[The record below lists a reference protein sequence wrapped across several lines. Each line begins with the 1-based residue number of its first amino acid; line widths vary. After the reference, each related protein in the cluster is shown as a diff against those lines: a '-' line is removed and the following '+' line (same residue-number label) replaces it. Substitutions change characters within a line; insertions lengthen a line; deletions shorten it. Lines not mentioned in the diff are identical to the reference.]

1 MIGVIKT
8 RFVCLFISLFIT
20 SFLSAQSSVDFGIY
34 EILAPDSVIFCSN
47 KDIAVKVAITL
58 NSSLPVDSFQLS
70 YQLDNRTVV
79 SEKVKRRM
87 VSRDSIHYVFVRPLS
102 RDSFVNGRGIL
113 KISVATYSG
122 TTDFNAFNNSQSIS
136 IRISALQSLPY
147 SVNFDGTTNA
157 PMDWTGIKMN
167 ANASGAGGYIEDYVR
182 GINGVYANS
191 LAFRSNIF
199 PPIGPLIVKTP
210 VLDLGNADLPYF
222 YFNYAYGNNSLDTF
236 KIEVTKDCGASY
248 QTLFMKGGSQ
258 LWTMF
263 RNSPYD
269 ASDWKRDSLPLKA
282 YLGQKVQFKL
292 TCISNISSNSS
303 STFYIDDVRVAN
315 RDVVNKELILLQ
327 RITPDNNPICPS
339 DKKQI
344 PVEVVLKN
352 GGKITTDTIQMSFRV
367 NNGIWVTEKVV
378 KALNLDDSLR
388 YTFTQ
393 LMTVPDTGAV
403 VLTIAV
409 GQKNEQNLSNDTLKT
424 TLNVRR
430 EFAVPF
436 IEKFETDVF
445 PPKDWPTETNYY
457 YIYGVYKEASVIGR
471 NGQPTSA
478 VYFDKSNATPIF
490 ITTAPINLKSV
501 RDPYLAFDVSY
512 NANDYGATLAVEIS
526 TDCGITFQNIYLK
539 RGDSLRTHSVLNPNG
554 PSAGNQWRRDSISLS
569 PYKNSDAMFRF
580 TTVNSFRGV
589 AIYVDNIDV
598 FNRNTPQKDASISKI
613 KTPVPSVFCPVGTPF
628 LPMQIEVGN
637 TGLSKIDTFIIS
649 YKINNTPSVFDTVL
663 RSLAFGETFIHTFKK
678 LPPFPKGGSVS
689 FFYTVNV
696 KGDLDNRNDTISNRV
711 VFPTQYALAFNENF
725 EGVIPNSFTQLAGWQ
740 SNYNW
745 IFSQVTNSDGLKGIC
760 QKYPISIGSTSIGLL
775 QMPYIDLSNS
785 SSPYLTFDLAFARRD
800 TFTNSQLKV
809 EVSTDCGV
817 TFKPTAYD
825 KTRKALETYSTD
837 QYASEPLLAKDWRRD
852 TVSLTAFKDSLVII
866 RFVGS
871 TTDGVPFYID
881 NVRVE
886 GGFKKDVSVLSRIFP
901 DTTPVCYPQRS
912 LPVRIAVRNDGV
924 TAVDTI
930 KLTYRLDTEGV
941 VSQTFIR
948 RINYRDTAIFTFS
961 QLMTVSTVGN
971 HNLTFTINVNGDE
984 NKRNDTLKTVFR
996 LRPQYKPNIN
1006 EGFETPDFPP
1016 LDWTLR
1022 KSDASLEPWGT
1033 ARGIGS
1039 RGDSTTAAFFT
1050 VKYPYQSGAENALTT
1065 YPVDLT
1071 NIPNPIALFD
1081 LSYLGYT
1088 GVIGG
1093 GTDTSNAFK
1102 VYYDDTLRVDI
1113 STDCGQTFRPTG
1125 YKKTK
1130 NALTT
1135 VLRTYES
1142 QPDYGPRI
1150 TTYSDWRRDTIDLSA
1165 YKGGVVQLRFVHI
1178 TPGTGITNTLYLD
1191 NVQFVNHESKNVSLF
1206 NFVTPNE
1213 STVLCN
1219 NEAFPITVK
1228 LINDGRTRVD
1238 SFEIKYQI
1246 DSQVEV
1252 KEQVKLSLNPK
1263 ESKDYRFVNLLRGV
1277 KSGEH
1282 SLRVVIRMVGDTIS
1296 LGDTLF
1302 RKITVGTT
1310 YSVPLIETF
1319 EGDFPPS
1326 DWHIEDRNY
1335 YFTTN
1340 WRRGFGQNI
1349 KNENTNTAMYNTNT
1363 TGVAAQDALITW
1375 QVNLKNMKNPYLVFD
1390 IAAFRHYLQNFDT
1403 FRIEYSTDCGY
1414 TYKPTTY
1421 IKSDEQ
1427 FITSP
1432 NPSLNSIVFPKRGE
1446 WRNDSV
1452 RLFNLRDSLVQFRF
1466 SATAKPSFGMVIH
1479 LDNIRIIE
1487 LPLTKTNDV
1496 SEAPQYSRVFPN
1508 PSTGDLSIELTQT
1521 FGQTID
1527 CQLRNVQ
1534 GQIIKREI
1542 LTASNLQNWHLG
1554 DVPAGMY
1561 FLYVGINNQFEKHKI
1576 VLIK

>member
-1 MIGVIKT
+1 M
-8 RFVCLFISLFIT
+8 
-20 SFLSAQSSVDFGIY
+20 
-34 EILAPDSVIFCSN
+34 
-47 KDIAVKVAITL
+47 
-58 NSSLPVDSFQLS
+58 
-70 YQLDNRTVV
+70 
-79 SEKVKRRM
+79 
-87 VSRDSIHYVFVRPLS
+87 
-102 RDSFVNGRGIL
+102 
-113 KISVATYSG
+113 
-122 TTDFNAFNNSQSIS
+122 
-136 IRISALQSLPY
+136 
-147 SVNFDGTTNA
+147 
-157 PMDWTGIKMN
+157 
-167 ANASGAGGYIEDYVR
+167 
-182 GINGVYANS
+182 
-191 LAFRSNIF
+191 
-199 PPIGPLIVKTP
+199 
-210 VLDLGNADLPYF
+210 
-222 YFNYAYGNNSLDTF
+222 
-236 KIEVTKDCGASY
+236 
-248 QTLFMKGGSQ
+248 
-258 LWTMF
+258 
-263 RNSPYD
+263 
-269 ASDWKRDSLPLKA
+269 
-282 YLGQKVQFKL
+282 
-292 TCISNISSNSS
+292 
-303 STFYIDDVRVAN
+303 
-315 RDVVNKELILLQ
+315 
-327 RITPDNNPICPS
+327 
-339 DKKQI
+339 
-344 PVEVVLKN
+344 
-352 GGKITTDTIQMSFRV
+352 
-367 NNGIWVTEKVV
+367 
-378 KALNLDDSLR
+378 
-388 YTFTQ
+388 
-393 LMTVPDTGAV
+393 
-403 VLTIAV
+403 
-409 GQKNEQNLSNDTLKT
+409 
-424 TLNVRR
+424 
-430 EFAVPF
+430 
-436 IEKFETDVF
+436 
-445 PPKDWPTETNYY
+445 
-457 YIYGVYKEASVIGR
+457 IGR
-471 NGQPTSA
+471 NGQATSA
-478 VYFDKSNATPIF
+478 VYFDKSDVTPVF
-490 ITTAPINLKSV
+490 ITTAPINLKGV

-512 NANDYGATLAVEIS
+512 NSFNHEGSLAVEVS
-526 TDCGITFQNIYLK
+526 MDCGLTFQPIYFK
-539 RGDSLRTHSVLNPNG
+539 KGDSLKTHDIIQYSG
-554 PSAGNQWRRDSISLS
+554 PTAAQQWRYDSMSLL
-569 PYKNSDAMFRF
+569 PFKDKDVMIRF
-580 TTVNSFRGV
+580 TGINSFRGR
-589 AIYVDNIDV
+589 AIFIDNIAV
-598 FNRNTPQKDASISKI
+598 FNRNTPQKDAAISKI
-613 KTPVPSVFCPVGTPF
+613 KTPIPSVFCPVGMPL
-628 LPMQIEVGN
+628 LPIQIEVSN
-637 TGLSKIDTFIIS
+637 TGLTKIDTFIVS

-711 VFPTQYALAFNENF
+711 IFPTQYALAFNENF
-725 EGVIPNSFTQLAGWQ
+725 EANFLLNEFTQPEGWQ
-740 SNYNW
+740 TNNYTWIRREVINSN
-745 IFSQVTNSDGLKGIC
+745 GLKGIC
-760 QKYPISIGSTSIGLL
+760 QKYPISFGSTQTGFLNT
-775 QMPYIDLSNS
+775 PYIDLSNS
-785 SSPYLTFDLAFARRD
+785 SSPYLTFDLAYTRRD
-800 TFTNSQLKV
+800 TFTSNQLKV
-809 EVSTDCGV
+809 EISTDCGV
-817 TFKPTAYD
+817 TFKATTYD
-825 KTRKALETYSTD
+825 KTRKALETYSAAE
-837 QYASEPLLAKDWRRD
+837 YAIEPLLAKDWRRD
-852 TVSLTAFKDSLVII
+852 TVSLAAFKDSLVII

-871 TTDGVPFYID
+871 TPDGAPLYID
-881 NVRVE
+881 NVKVE
-886 GGFKKDVSVLSRIFP
+886 GGFKKDVSVLARIFP

-912 LPVRIAVRNDGV
+912 LPVRIAIRNDAV
-924 TAVDTI
+924 TPVDTI
-930 KLTYRLDTEGV
+930 KLTYRLDTDGA
-941 VSQTFIR
+941 VSQTFIKR
-948 RINYRDTAIFTFS
+948 LNYRDTAIFTFT

-984 NKRNDTLKTVFR
+984 NKINDTLKTVFR

-1050 VKYPYQSGAENALTT
+1050 VKYPYQSGAENPLTT

-1142 QPDYGPRI
+1142 QPDFGPRI
-1150 TTYSDWRRDTIDLSA
+1150 TAYSDWRRDTIDLSA

-1178 TPGTGITNTLYLD
+1178 TPGTGISNTLYLD

-1213 STVLCN
+1213 STILCN

-1228 LINDGRTRVD
+1228 LINEGRTRVD
-1238 SFEIKYQI
+1238 SFEMKYQI
-1246 DSQVEV
+1246 DNQVEV

-1319 EGDFPPS
+1319 EGDFPPA
-1326 DWHIEDRNY
+1326 DWHVEDRNY

-1340 WRRGFGQNI
+1340 WRRGFGTNV
-1349 KNENTNTAMYNTNT
+1349 KNETTNTAMYNTNT
-1363 TGVAAQDALITW
+1363 TGASAQDALITW

-1414 TYKPTTY
+1414 TYKPTNY

-1432 NPSLNSIVFPKRGE
+1432 NPSLNSIVFPTRSE
-1446 WRNDSV
+1446 WRSDSV

-1466 SATAKPSFGMVIH
+1466 VATARPSFGMVIH
-1479 LDNIRIIE
+1479 LDNMRIVE
-1487 LPLTKTNDV
+1487 LPLTKTSDLN
-1496 SEAPQYSRVFPN
+1496 EAPQYSRVFPN

-1542 LTASNLQNWHLG
+1542 LTASNLQNWHLQ
-1554 DVPAGMY
+1554 DVPAGVY
-1561 FLYVGINNQFEKHKI
+1561 FLYIGINNQFDKHKI